1 MHRRSKLILKL
12 ARNNYE
18 NNEKSPPM
26 PPLKLDEDLRH
37 TRTSAWIKE
46 SQFDECND
54 DVCKE
59 NIDPET
65 TLEVTKNTRPT
76 KDDEVLKTIFDK
88 CKKAAACTST
98 NCSCSYVSDTTSSE
112 CTSII
117 IPVQQLSKPKI
128 SHEEKGSLEKK
139 IGIPDP
145 MPQTSE
151 SVTGGPHNSCKVQIL
166 SVISINPLS
175 HNDFSQN
182 AESFYNDDRRDRD
195 YQINAS
201 ETTSTSI
208 VSYDPID
215 INSDIKPKTADSN
228 KDTDQPLSETE
239 FVKISHEEKG
249 ILEENFEIF
258 DPKPSISESFT
269 GGPHNSCN
277 EFSQNTIEAESSDN
291 DDSRDRDYQI
301 SDPAS
306 DTTSTSSVSSD
317 AIDIKTEVRKPKT
330 ASSNKNIDQPLSE
343 TVFVKKNRLPHRK
356 INRCNYCDN
365 DVLIKNFVRHLERH
379 HYSEKDVRDMLAL
392 PTKSKQRRI
401 ALHLLR
407 NNTNFELFVN
417 GTTRPNRTDPK
428 RSTGKAQYYPCVYC
442 KGLFL
447 KSYLKRHA
455 KSCKSQD
462 IATGSSERRINHIS
476 HSMTI
481 TACAMDPTN
490 VISRLNVKEQVFN
503 LMKGDDIAFEAKR
516 DLLIVHFGNSY
527 LMKHKRERMAISCSN
542 RMRELARLLI
552 SYRRILNKG
561 AETSFKDLLHPENFD
576 NVVTAVRHIVGYDF
590 EKKTFKAPSL
600 AMHLGTSLKMV
611 CDELTHL
618 ILKQSKGFK
627 CKSTDDSQRW
637 LQDIKNFKKLVI
649 SRWNTEISSLANK
662 DLLEK
667 RWQKP
672 LLLPL
677 VSDVKKFRDG
687 IMEIAREC
695 QNKFHMKEDNE
706 HTYKLLVQC
715 TLSLLIVFN
724 RRRIGDVQYLK
735 IKDYTIGK
743 KSNIKDF
750 ENALTEMEKALTTKY
765 KRVVT
770 GGKGSR
776 PVVILIPELIQNFMG
791 VLLEHREKYIPN
803 DNEYA
808 FAMPG
813 SKIKWGKGDVAIR
826 NLATMVNLEAP
837 AAITSNK
844 LRKHIATIMQLLN
857 LSKDE
862 AKQFST
868 FMGHTQKT
876 HDEFY
881 ELPVDLYQTA
891 KVSKLLLMMEK
902 GRLPLEYKGKSLAEI
917 NIDPDLEYAEEDNVE
932 GADFTPKA
940 VAK

>member
-343 TVFVKKNRLPHRK
+343 TVFVK
-356 INRCNYCDN
+356 
-365 DVLIKNFVRHLERH
+365 
-379 HYSEKDVRDMLAL
+379 
-392 PTKSKQRRI
+392 
-401 ALHLLR
+401 
-407 NNTNFELFVN
+407 
-417 GTTRPNRTDPK
+417 
-428 RSTGKAQYYPCVYC
+428 
-442 KGLFL
+442 
-447 KSYLKRHA
+447 
-455 KSCKSQD
+455 
-462 IATGSSERRINHIS
+462 
-476 HSMTI
+476 
-481 TACAMDPTN
+481 
-490 VISRLNVKEQVFN
+490 VFN

-561 AETSFKDLLHPENFD
+561 PETSFKDLLHPENFD

-932 GADFTPKA
+932 DKPEKGKGNEKKMPQIETPNEDDLETITKENEIRREEKQGETFLDIDVTSNGPAGKNPKKFTRKSWSNRELDLLQKEFASYIKKKIYPSGELMQQFLKKYEINRTVLVVRSKLQHLIKMA
-940 VAK
+940 NNE